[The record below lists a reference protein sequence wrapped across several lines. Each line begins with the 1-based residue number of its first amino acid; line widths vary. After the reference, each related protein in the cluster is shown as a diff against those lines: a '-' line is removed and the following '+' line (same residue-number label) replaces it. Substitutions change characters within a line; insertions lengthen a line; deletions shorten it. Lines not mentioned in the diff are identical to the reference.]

1 MSYKTFIPLTKRWPK
16 KLTKELVSHL
26 THLLPPDPTQQQLAS
41 WIALHGV
48 LDTENPEPVLTV
60 TLPSLKEGDANIDI
74 FLNELSETTSTLA
87 MTTINTDVQV
97 IPKDT
102 ALRLYKL
109 LAFYLAKQS

>member
-1 MSYKTFIPLTKRWPK
+1 MSYKTFIPLTKRWPT

-60 TLPSLKEGDANIDI
+60 TMPALEEDGESIDMFI
-74 FLNELSETTSTLA
+74 NELTDNTCKLALTTNS
-87 MTTINTDVQV
+87 TDVQF

-102 ALRLYKL
+102 ALRLY
-109 LAFYLAKQS
+109 